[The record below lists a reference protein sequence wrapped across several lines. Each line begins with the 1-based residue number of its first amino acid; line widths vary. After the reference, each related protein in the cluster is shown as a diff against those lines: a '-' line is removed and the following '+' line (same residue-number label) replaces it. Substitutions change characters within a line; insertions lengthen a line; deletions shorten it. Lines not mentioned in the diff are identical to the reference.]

1 MDDMLYKAVRYK
13 KEYECVWDEFVSE
26 KSVNGTFLQTRRFL
40 NYHPEGRFIDHSY
53 MVYDEKGNLIAVVPA
68 CEELIEGKHVLY
80 SHKGSTFGGLIIGMK
95 KYKVEKVIGIINCVE
110 KQAYEDG
117 IQEIVYKITAG
128 PFSIENSEL
137 LEYCLYYR
145 GYEEYKELNLL
156 VDLES
161 CGENLKKNLAQ
172 GKRTNVTNCEKQ
184 GCYCRVLKEDAE
196 IEQFYNILCKNLQK
210 YNVKPVHAL
219 DELHEFRKARL
230 KEEVE
235 FFGIYLNEELI
246 AGAMVF
252 YFDKVKVAHTQYLCA
267 LSEFNT
273 LSPMTFLYYSLMVEM
288 KSRGYRKITW
298 GIVTE
303 DWGRYINMGLAK
315 SKEGYGGEYTVN
327 HIFRKEIS

>member
-53 MVYDEKGNLIAVVPA
+53 MVYEEKGNLIPVVPA

-172 GKRTNVTNCEKQ
+172 GKRTNVTNC
-184 GCYCRVLKEDAE
+184 
-196 IEQFYNILCKNLQK
+196 
-210 YNVKPVHAL
+210 
-219 DELHEFRKARL
+219 
-230 KEEVE
+230 
-235 FFGIYLNEELI
+235 
-246 AGAMVF
+246 
-252 YFDKVKVAHTQYLCA
+252 
-267 LSEFNT
+267 
-273 LSPMTFLYYSLMVEM
+273 
-288 KSRGYRKITW
+288 
-298 GIVTE
+298 
-303 DWGRYINMGLAK
+303 
-315 SKEGYGGEYTVN
+315 
-327 HIFRKEIS
+327 